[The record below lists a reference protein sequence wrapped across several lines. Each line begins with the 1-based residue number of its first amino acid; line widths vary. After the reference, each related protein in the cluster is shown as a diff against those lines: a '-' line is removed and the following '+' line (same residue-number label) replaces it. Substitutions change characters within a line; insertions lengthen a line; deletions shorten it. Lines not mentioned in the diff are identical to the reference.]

1 MTVVNLF
8 WKQSMIYGVGTILVR
23 SVSFVLLPLY
33 TAFFT
38 TAEAGYVYLL
48 FTFIAFAQVFYNHG
62 MDSAFLKFI
71 SQNDENNQSVLNTSL
86 LILLFSSGLF
96 SLILYYFANLISII
110 YLGIDEPL
118 WISLCS
124 LILLI
129 DVISSR
135 IMAYLRVINRPI
147 YFSIISIVS
156 VVVTIVTNIYLITS
170 LNMGIV
176 GVLYGTMAGSLI
188 RLILIAPLLFS
199 WFNINL
205 FKFDLYKRMLIF
217 GIPFF
222 PAALFF
228 MIMEMADR
236 YLLLQLADVEAVG
249 IYSIGY
255 KMGSVLM
262 SLIAGF
268 NLAWQPLFHKEKRND
283 NRLEIFSTI
292 STQFLAFMILVGG
305 IISIWLPLIV
315 QIPIGNGSTLIGEDF
330 WGSIQIIPI
339 IMLSYIFYAA
349 YILQMPSLYDGNNQK
364 WSPLLRGLGA
374 AINIGLNLI
383 LIPKH
388 GGMGAAIATL
398 VAYSTMF
405 IALFILN
412 RKWLPISFNYG
423 RITILLGICIIGFY
437 YFQIEPHK
445 HWYRFILSVIIIS
458 VGCPLLKGA
467 YNNQIQ
473 NSLTNK

>member
-1 MTVVNLF
+1 MTVVSIF
-8 WKQSMIYGVGTILVR
+8 WKESMIYGVGTILVR
-23 SVSFVLLPLY
+23 AVSFILLPLY
-33 TAFFT
+33 TTFFT
-38 TAEAGYVYLL
+38 IAEAGYVYLL

-62 MDSAFLKFI
+62 MDSAFLKFM
-71 SQNDENNQSVLNTSL
+71 SQEKESKESILSTSL
-86 LILLFSSGLF
+86 LILLFSSGVF
-96 SLILYYFANLISII
+96 SLILYYFSAPISIF
-110 YLGIDEPL
+110 YLGINEPF

-124 LILLI
+124 LILFI
-129 DVISSR
+129 DVLSSR

-147 YFSIISIVS
+147 YFSTITIVS
-156 VVVTIVTNIYLITS
+156 VLITIASNIFFITS
-170 LNMGIV
+170 LNMGIL
-176 GVLYGTMAGSLI
+176 GVLYGTLAGSLI
-188 RLILIAPLLFS
+188 RFILVTPLLAS
-199 WFNINL
+199 GVKYNL
-205 FKFDLYKRMLIF
+205 FKFNLSRKMFTF
-217 GIPFF
+217 GLPFF

-236 YLLLQLADVEAVG
+236 YLLLQFADVEAVG

-262 SLIAGF
+262 FLITGF
-268 NLAWQPLFHKEKRND
+268 NLAWQPLFHKEQQND

-292 STQFLAFMILVGG
+292 STQFLTFMILVGG

-315 QIPIGNGSTLIGEDF
+315 KIPIGNGNTLIGEGF

-374 AINIGLNLI
+374 VINIGLNLI
-383 LIPKH
+383 LIPNH

-398 VAYSTMF
+398 LAYSIMF

-423 RITILLGICIIGFY
+423 RIILLLGICIIGFY

-445 HWYRFILSVIIIS
+445 HWYRFILSIIIIS
-458 VGCPLLKGA
+458 AGFPLLKGA
-467 YNNQIQ
+467 YKNQIQ

>member
-1 MTVVNLF
+1 MTVLSTF
-8 WKQSMIYGVGTILVR
+8 WKESMIYGVGTILVR
-23 SVSFVLLPLY
+23 AVSFILLPLY
-33 TAFFT
+33 TIFFT

-62 MDSAFLKFI
+62 MDSAFLKFM
-71 SQNDENNQSVLNTSL
+71 SQEKESKESILSTSL
-86 LILLFSSGLF
+86 LILLFSSGIF
-96 SLILYYFANLISII
+96 SLILYYYSAPISIF
-110 YLGIDEPL
+110 YLEINEPF

-124 LILLI
+124 LILFI
-129 DVISSR
+129 DVLSSR

-147 YFSIISIVS
+147 YFSTITIVS
-156 VVVTIVTNIYLITS
+156 VMITIASNIYFITS
-170 LNMGIV
+170 LNMGIL
-176 GVLYGTMAGSLI
+176 GVLYGTLAGSLI
-188 RLILIAPLLFS
+188 RFILVTPLLAS
-199 WFNINL
+199 GVKYNL
-205 FKFDLYKRMLIF
+205 FKFNLSRKMFTF
-217 GIPFF
+217 GLPFF

-236 YLLLQLADVEAVG
+236 YLLLQFADVEAVG

-262 SLIAGF
+262 FLITGF
-268 NLAWQPLFHKEKRND
+268 NLAWQPLFHKEQQND

-292 STQFLAFMILVGG
+292 STQFLTFMILVGG

-315 QIPIGNGSTLIGEDF
+315 KIPIGNGNTLIGEGF

-374 AINIGLNLI
+374 VINIGLNLI
-383 LIPKH
+383 LIPNH

-398 VAYSTMF
+398 LAYSIMF

-423 RITILLGICIIGFY
+423 RIILLLGICIIGFY

-445 HWYRFILSVIIIS
+445 HWYRFILSIIIIS
-458 VGCPLLKGA
+458 AGFPLLKGA
-467 YNNQIQ
+467 YKNQIQ
-473 NSLTNK
+473 NSLTN